1 MFVFKIINAL
11 HLFCLI
17 VFLFYFRPLLENT
30 AANNFVVAANE
41 TNEIFISFKE
51 GSESKVFTFD
61 KVFYEDISQVIYTLI
76 STQWQ
81 KHRNTET

>member
-1 MFVFKIINAL
+1 MLKVSKLEMLSIFNY
-11 HLFCLI
+11 LI
-17 VFLFYFRPLLENT
+17 VFWFYYFRPLLENT
-30 AANNFVVAANE
+30 TANNFVVAANE

-76 STQWQ
+76 
-81 KHRNTET
+81 N

>member
-1 MFVFKIINAL
+1 MLKVSKLEMLSIFYY
-11 HLFCLI
+11 LI
-17 VFLFYFRPLLENT
+17 VFWFYYFRPLLENT
-30 AANNFVVAANE
+30 TANNFVVAANE

-76 STQWQ
+76 
-81 KHRNTET
+81 N

>member
-1 MFVFKIINAL
+1 MLSIFY
-11 HLFCLI
+11 CLI
-17 VFLFYFRPLLENT
+17 IFWFYYFRPLLENT
-30 AANNFVVAANE
+30 TANNFVVAANE

-76 STQWQ
+76 
-81 KHRNTET
+81 N